1 MRTIERSP
9 AWLDSL
15 NPQQR
20 EAVTHGDGPLLVVAG
35 AGSGKTR
42 TLAYRVAHLVAQG
55 VPPERV
61 LLLTFTRRAA
71 GAMLERAALAVRGG
85 EAIARRAWGG
95 TFHAIGNRL
104 LRIHG
109 RAAGLEPDF
118 TIIDHSDAEDLMDIL
133 RHQLGLSKTGGRF
146 PRKGTCL
153 AIYSRRVNGG
163 DDLTTVLRKHF
174 PWCAQWEGELRSL
187 FRAYAERKLE
197 QRVLDYDDLLLYWYH
212 LSQDGPLGD
221 LIGGGFD
228 HILVDEYQDTNVLQA
243 GILAGMRRE
252 LRNITV
258 VGDDAQSIYGFR
270 SATPRNMLDF
280 PAQFPGATT
289 VLLEQSYRSTPPIL
303 ETANR
308 VIGQA
313 RERYSKRL
321 WSARTGGQQPEL
333 LSCLDE
339 NRQDEAV
346 IRHVLKHYEQGI
358 PLRKQA
364 VLFRA
369 ASHSASLELALA
381 RRGIPFCKY
390 GGLRFLEAGHVKDLL
405 AFLRI
410 LENPRDG
417 TAWFRAL
424 QLLNGVGPA
433 TAAAALGHV
442 AASGHDPASLS
453 TFPAPPAAR
462 EEIAGLCALMA
473 DLSSTPETAPSV
485 LIDHVRRFYGPLLER
500 RYDDA
505 EARAS
510 DLEHLSR
517 LAEGHGSLSQF
528 LADLTLDPPA
538 STGDLAGPPTLDEDW
553 LVLSTIHSTKG
564 LEWDVVFLI
573 HAADGFLPSDMATG
587 AADEIEEELR
597 LTYVALTRARDFLYV
612 SWPLRYYHRPPTASD
627 AHSYAQLCRFFT
639 PEVVESMD
647 QPAPPMPEEAG
658 PSSDPR
664 YASRDIAARIRD
676 LWA

>member
-321 WSARTGGQQPEL
+321 WSARTGGQQP
-333 LSCLDE
+333 
-339 NRQDEAV
+339 
-346 IRHVLKHYEQGI
+346 
-358 PLRKQA
+358 
-364 VLFRA
+364 
-369 ASHSASLELALA
+369 
-381 RRGIPFCKY
+381 
-390 GGLRFLEAGHVKDLL
+390 
-405 AFLRI
+405 
-410 LENPRDG
+410 
-417 TAWFRAL
+417 
-424 QLLNGVGPA
+424 
-433 TAAAALGHV
+433 
-442 AASGHDPASLS
+442 
-453 TFPAPPAAR
+453 
-462 EEIAGLCALMA
+462 
-473 DLSSTPETAPSV
+473 
-485 LIDHVRRFYGPLLER
+485 
-500 RYDDA
+500 
-505 EARAS
+505 
-510 DLEHLSR
+510 
-517 LAEGHGSLSQF
+517 
-528 LADLTLDPPA
+528 
-538 STGDLAGPPTLDEDW
+538 
-553 LVLSTIHSTKG
+553 
-564 LEWDVVFLI
+564 
-573 HAADGFLPSDMATG
+573 
-587 AADEIEEELR
+587 
-597 LTYVALTRARDFLYV
+597 
-612 SWPLRYYHRPPTASD
+612 
-627 AHSYAQLCRFFT
+627 
-639 PEVVESMD
+639 
-647 QPAPPMPEEAG
+647 
-658 PSSDPR
+658 
-664 YASRDIAARIRD
+664 
-676 LWA
+676 